1 MEPLEGMKRSKEFK
15 SSVGRATTVNDSRFG
30 LRKFFLRDQ
39 EKAKTGVYMNP
50 GKGANG
56 ESNG

>member
-1 MEPLEGMKRSKEFK
+1 MKRSKEFK
-15 SSVGRATTVNDSRFG
+15 DANPKATYINDSRFG

-50 GKGANG
+50 GRGPNG
-56 ESNG
+56 ESST

>member
-1 MEPLEGMKRSKEFK
+1 MKRNKEFK
-15 SSVGRATTVNDSRFG
+15 SANLKPTYINDSRFG

-39 EKAKTGVYMNP
+39 EKAKEGVYMNP
-50 GKGANG
+50 GRGANG

>member
-1 MEPLEGMKRSKEFK
+1 MEPLESMKRSKEFK
-15 SSVGRATTVNDSRFG
+15 TSVDRPVVVNDSRFG

-50 GKGANG
+50 GRGANG

>member
-1 MEPLEGMKRSKEFK
+1 MEPLESMKRNKEFK
-15 SSVGRATTVNDSRFG
+15 NANSRPVTINDSRFG

-39 EKAKTGVYMNP
+39 EKAKKGVYMNP
-50 GKGANG
+50 GRGANG

>member
-1 MEPLEGMKRSKEFK
+1 MKRSKEFK
-15 SSVGRATTVNDSRFG
+15 ISIDRPVTVNDSRFG

-39 EKAKTGVYMNP
+39 EKAKVGVYMNP
-50 GKGANG
+50 GRGANG

>member
-1 MEPLEGMKRSKEFK
+1 MEPLESMKRNKSFKE
-15 SSVGRATTVNDSRFG
+15 GILRPTTINDSRFG

>member
-1 MEPLEGMKRSKEFK
+1 MEPLESMKRSKEFK
-15 SSVGRATTVNDSRFG
+15 NSVDRSVIVNDSRFG

-50 GKGANG
+50 GRGANG